1 MLALVKRLRA
11 ERRARRYMDGGTILG
26 AVLPH
31 EPQNPGACARSA
43 SRPRPAIKPEL
54 PAAVVAGLPNC
65 SRSPPPPPSAVSP
78 RHPPQAPRSPPP
90 PLAHPALSAASPPPP
105 SDPSQRRGELMP
117 SPGPCSLLRSS
128 ARPAPPSSRG
138 PRLPRGPSHRTGLV
152 GRTSGSSGRRGPGLP
167 PYSGAGVSTRS
178 YPSPSVSWT
187 GATTTRDRSSLHR
200 STSDTSPRSAKYAL
214 RSPRSTGE
222 KWLKAHQ
229 DRRSW

>member
-1 MLALVKRLRA
+1 MRHLIPGVRAAAHGLDSGASYPDLSGRNQVPMLARA
-11 ERRARRYMDGGTILG
+11 CIERCSGGVGTPFVIHLQPPIQ
-26 AVLPH
+26 LPDH
-31 EPQNPGACARSA
+31 PLHQNR
-43 SRPRPAIKPEL
+43 
-54 PAAVVAGLPNC
+54 N
-65 SRSPPPPPSAVSP
+65 
-78 RHPPQAPRSPPP
+78 
-90 PLAHPALSAASPPPP
+90 
-105 SDPSQRRGELMP
+105 LMP
-117 SPGPCSLLRSS
+117 TPSPCSLLRSS